1 MTIIWKS
8 PHHST
13 DKEGEL
19 EERASCRVGRNLS
32 ANPAVLGLS
41 FITKQHLL
49 VPFLLTTKEE
59 HESVMNARKETVRGF
74 YKEMAIITSEP
85 LL

>member
-1 MTIIWKS
+1 M
-8 PHHST
+8 
-13 DKEGEL
+13 
-19 EERASCRVGRNLS
+19 
-32 ANPAVLGLS
+32 LGLS

-59 HESVMNARKETVRGF
+59 HESVMNTRKKTVRGF
-74 YKEMAIITSEP
+74 YKEMAVIISEP